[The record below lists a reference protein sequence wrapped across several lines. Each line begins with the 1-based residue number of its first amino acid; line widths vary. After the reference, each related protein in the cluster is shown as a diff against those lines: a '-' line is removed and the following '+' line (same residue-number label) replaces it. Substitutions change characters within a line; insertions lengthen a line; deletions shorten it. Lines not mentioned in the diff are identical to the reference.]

1 MALSSIPSMST
12 SSFAGGK
19 TSRATRPGMRPPG
32 APSMKLQRRSR
43 MDNGSVG
50 YGKPP
55 DHSRF
60 RKGVSGNPKGRP
72 KRKKD
77 LATITDKVLGE
88 KVVVTENGR
97 RRSIT
102 KLELIIRQ
110 LTNKAAQGNMPAVKI
125 LQGLCKTMR
134 RCSTQNKVLRGT
146 LR

>member
-1 MALSSIPSMST
+1 
-12 SSFAGGK
+12 
-19 TSRATRPGMRPPG
+19 
-32 APSMKLQRRSR
+32 

-125 LQGLCKTMR
+125 LQGLL
-134 RCSTQNKVLRGT
+134 QNHAEMLNAEQSVTRDTPLT
-146 LR
+146 LATIDNILSGNVICLGRPKS